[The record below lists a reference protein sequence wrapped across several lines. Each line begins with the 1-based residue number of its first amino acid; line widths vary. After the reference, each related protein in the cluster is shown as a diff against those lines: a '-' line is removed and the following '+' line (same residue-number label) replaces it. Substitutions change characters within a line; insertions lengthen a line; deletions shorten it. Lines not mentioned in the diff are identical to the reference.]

1 MHLLVTPTKRRVRTN
16 INYTDRYN
24 DGRSSVIPKL
34 GKLFTADNT
43 PFADVIRKIR
53 IEIENFHFNFVIW
66 QLKFE
71 NYI

>member
-1 MHLLVTPTKRRVRTN
+1 MVVTPTKRRVRTN

-24 DGRSSVIPKL
+24 DGHSSIIPKL

-53 IEIENFHFNFVIW
+53 IEIEKFNLNFVI
-66 QLKFE
+66 
-71 NYI
+71 

>member
-1 MHLLVTPTKRRVRTN
+1 MIVTPTKRRVRTN

-34 GKLFTADNT
+34 CKLFTADNT

-53 IEIENFHFNFVIW
+53 IEIEIFNLNFVI
-66 QLKFE
+66 
-71 NYI
+71 